1 MKKTYIAPSIRV
13 REVELTNIIA
23 TSWNNLGRKGN
34 GVVLSRESGWDDEDD
49 DF

>member
-23 TSWNNLGRKGN
+23 TSMGLNQKMGRSA
-34 GVVLSRESGWDDEDD
+34 LSRESGWDDEDD